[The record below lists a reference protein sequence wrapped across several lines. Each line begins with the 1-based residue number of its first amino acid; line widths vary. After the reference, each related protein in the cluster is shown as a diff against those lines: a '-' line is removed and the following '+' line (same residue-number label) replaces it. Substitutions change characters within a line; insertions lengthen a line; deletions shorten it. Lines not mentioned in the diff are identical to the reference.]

1 MKLPSFFPESDR
13 VWALRYIREAIV
25 DLYLAQELNNPET
38 VMELALIA
46 IRKARLA
53 VKYALSQPEY
63 PEIIADQ
70 QSLKGLSL
78 EEASARI
85 LIKMRE
91 VAQSLSEQEHPPKK
105 ETVVETT
112 RIIVNAAE
120 SVVETLQ

>member
-1 MKLPSFFPESDR
+1 MRLTSFCPESDR
-13 VWALRYIREAIV
+13 AWALRYVREAMV
-25 DLYLAQELNNPET
+25 DLSLAQELNNPET

-63 PEIIADQ
+63 PEVIADEL
-70 QSLKGLSL
+70 SLRGFSL

-91 VAQSLSEQEHPPKK
+91 IAHSLSEAEHPPAK
-105 ETVVETT
+105 ETMIETT

-120 SVVETLQ
+120 SIVETLR